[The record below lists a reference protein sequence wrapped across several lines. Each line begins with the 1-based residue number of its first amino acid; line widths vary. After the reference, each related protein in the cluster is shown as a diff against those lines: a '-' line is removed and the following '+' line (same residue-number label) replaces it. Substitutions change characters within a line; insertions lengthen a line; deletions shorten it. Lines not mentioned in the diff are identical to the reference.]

1 MRSIPNVSLDSWLFG
16 EDKASGSDDAASR
29 SSLGSVGPTPPPPA
43 PRKSSVRLAG
53 RSSPGRTKVP
63 TVPELS
69 YPFPVSSKLRKLFR
83 PNRLQWKRNAAAGG
97 KSSQLDKQ
105 RQLVGLD
112 TTSFQK
118 LQGHVPFTLKEIV
131 KDPKKLPYLLQW
143 LSADTE
149 IPSDATHSNYHQ
161 VLLFLMEIEQL
172 QTVDEEKRR
181 EQALKIWHKY
191 IDNAS
196 EFQISTTLELTPELE
211 QLVKDNIVRT
221 DKVNDSFFPI
231 QKLAYMRLT
240 REEMPRFLKS
250 DEYLKMLIDTEDGTR
265 RIPMERV
272 LQQPRAAHYFLLFLM
287 QSRQHF
293 ELYFWLHVEYVLK
306 PVLEEANYELFWR
319 LARVLVDKA
328 QNDSQAITLAT
339 KNDLYLAV
347 ASRRFD
353 EKLQPPQPVAKALF
367 NKAQQE
373 IFAMLRSS
381 WFDRFI
387 KSDLYK
393 VALKDSLIHFDLV
406 ESKEDSPPKL
416 LSRAFSSAE
425 YSKVH
430 TIDGVDASDSSGESD
445 EETNEHEGDDDSKPP
460 TMDNSDHMSA
470 TNSEA
475 GSQSDSEDADDRG
488 FAKVVLNLES
498 IIRLTKLPEGLQVHY
513 RPNYESPN
521 ANAPVPKEDD
531 CGIDTILTF
540 ATFVEKHA
548 GEDAAATLMLMPVP
562 NPHKEKDSSD
572 ESFDDISRRVKTFLV
587 PSGRV
592 LIKRSGG
599 EKCPADMLFPFQ
611 QSGRNGFLF
620 GSVYLTY
627 EPMHVGSSNEEI
639 YVAKGFC
646 LLSQLPLVNSLR
658 KLVEEHV
665 QSAQEQSSILAHD
678 RLALLFQSS
687 LSWKRT
693 TITSARTHTYVH
705 PEMRRLAHRKHS
717 SILSL
722 PLSTLETQVDVPM
735 TILFEQFGT
744 AMVLQIL
751 ASAVLECSIV
761 VVASQ
766 YSLLTMCAEAIRNLL
781 RPFSWCHVYAP
792 VLPKPLLSYLQ
803 CPTPI
808 LVGVNSEFALRSDLP
823 TRGLYLVADVD
834 RKVVEYVGDQSVSWR
849 GLGLRDDLGEDAI
862 FLPRCFEAAKHEL
875 DRLLFPRA
883 LQFDSIG
890 GCDTTPIDNADSS
903 FVYTS
908 PPETEAE
915 RDEQVRGI
923 CFDLFSEL
931 LSGHTNACLV
941 VGDTKESVVI
951 FDETEFL
958 ATRADEDLPFYR
970 ALLRT
975 QCFSEIVSAHRINMS
990 SKETD
995 ADAVEADEDLQEGII

>member
-1 MRSIPNVSLDSWLFG
+1 MPMRSIANVSLDSWLFG
-16 EDKASGSDDAASR
+16 EDKPSDAGAEAAPSR
-29 SSLGSVGPTPPPPA
+29 SSVVGLTFPQ
-43 PRKSSVRLAG
+43 PRKRSVRLTG
-53 RSSPGRTKVP
+53 KTSPLRNGVP
-63 TVPELS
+63 D
-69 YPFPVSSKLRKLFR
+69 PFPVSSKLRKLFR
-83 PNRLQWKRNAAAGG
+83 PNKLPQWKRGG
-97 KSSQLDKQ
+97 KATQIDKQ

-143 LSADTE
+143 LSVDTE

-172 QTVDEEKRR
+172 QTVDEDKRR

-196 EFQISTTLELTPELE
+196 EFQIATTLELTPELE
-211 QLVKDNIVRT
+211 QLVRDNIGSSSR
-221 DKVNDSFFPI
+221 VNDSFFPI

-265 RIPMERV
+265 TIPMERI

-339 KNDLYLAV
+339 KNDLYLAI

-353 EKLQPPQPVAKALF
+353 EKLQAPQPVAKALF

-381 WFDRFI
+381 WFDRFTR
-387 KSDLYK
+387 SDLYK
-393 VALKDSLIHFDLV
+393 VALQDSLIHFDLV

-425 YSKVH
+425 YSRVQA
-430 TIDGVDASDSSGESD
+430 VDEDSASMSEGEGEEDKAEEGD
-445 EETNEHEGDDDSKPP
+445 EEARADSKG
-460 TMDNSDHMSA
+460 TTDNSDHMSA
-470 TNSEA
+470 NHSEQ
-475 GSQSDSEDADDRG
+475 GSESDSVEESEDRE

-513 RPNYESPN
+513 RPNYESPTTN
-521 ANAPVPKEDD
+521 TPAPKEDS

-540 ATFVEKHA
+540 ATFLETQEREDPA
-548 GEDAAATLMLMPVP
+548 GTLMLMPVP
-562 NPHKEKDSSD
+562 NPHKDKDSTD
-572 ESFDDISRRVKTFLV
+572 ESFDDISRRIKTFLV
-587 PSGRV
+587 PSGRI
-592 LIKRSGG
+592 LIKRAGG

-627 EPMHVGSSNEEI
+627 ERVHVGTSNEEH

-646 LLSQLPLVNSLR
+646 LLSHLPLVNSLR
-658 KLVEEHV
+658 RLVEEHV
-665 QSAQEQSSILAHD
+665 QSSQEQSSIFAHD

-687 LSWKRT
+687 ISWKRT
-693 TITSARTHTYVH
+693 TITSARSHTYVH

-735 TILFEQFGT
+735 AILFEQFGT

-834 RKVVEYVGDQSVSWR
+834 RKVVEYVGDQSVAWR
-849 GLGLRDDLGEDAI
+849 NMGLRDDLGEDVI
-862 FLPRCFEAAKHEL
+862 FLPRCFEAAKQEL

-883 LQFDSIG
+883 LQYDSIG
-890 GCDTTPIDNADSS
+890 GCDTLAPDNVDCS
-903 FVYTS
+903 FAYAS
-908 PPETEAE
+908 PPDTEAE

-975 QCFSEIVSAHRINMS
+975 QGFSEIVSAHRINMS
-990 SKETD
+990 SKETE
-995 ADAVEADEDLQEGII
+995 ADAEALEADEDLQEGII

>member
-1 MRSIPNVSLDSWLFG
+1 MRSITNVSLDSWLFG
-16 EDKASGSDDAASR
+16 DDKPSGDDAPSR
-29 SSLGSVGPTPPPPA
+29 SSLNAVGPNPPSA
-43 PRKSSVRLAG
+43 PRRNSVRLTG
-53 RSSPGRTKVP
+53 RNSPPRGPKSNMS
-63 TVPELS
+63 ELS

-83 PNRLQWKRNAAAGG
+83 PNKLQWKKNMN
-97 KSSQLDKQ
+97 KTQ

-112 TTSFQK
+112 STSFQK
-118 LQGHVPFTLKEIV
+118 LQGHVPFTLKELV
-131 KDPKKLPYLLQW
+131 KDPKKLPYLLQF
-143 LSADTE
+143 LSADAET
-149 IPSDATHSNYHQ
+149 PSDTTHSNYHQ

-172 QTVDEEKRR
+172 QTVDEEKQR
-181 EQALKIWHKY
+181 EQARKIWHKY
-191 IDNAS
+191 IDNSS

-211 QLVKDNIVRT
+211 QLVKDNIART
-221 DKVNDSFFPI
+221 EKVNGSFFPI

-347 ASRRFD
+347 SSRRFD

-381 WFDRFI
+381 WYDRFI

-406 ESKEDSPPKL
+406 ESKDSPPKL

-430 TIDGVDASDSSGESD
+430 ANADETDVSGGSDADMNDHEDD
-445 EETNEHEGDDDSKPP
+445 EENADSKPP
-460 TMDNSDHMSA
+460 ITDNSDQMSA
-470 TNSEA
+470 SNSEA
-475 GSQSDSEDADDRG
+475 GSLSDSDETDERG

-521 ANAPVPKEDD
+521 ATASVPKEDD

-540 ATFVEKHA
+540 ATFMEKQE

-572 ESFDDISRRVKTFLV
+572 ESFEDISRRIKTFLV
-587 PSGRV
+587 PSGRI

-599 EKCPADMLFPFQ
+599 EKCPADILFPFQ
-611 QSGRNGFLF
+611 QSGRDGFLF

-646 LLSQLPLVNSLR
+646 LLSHLPLVNSLR

-665 QSAQEQSSILAHD
+665 QSVQEPPSVLAHD

-693 TITSARTHTYVH
+693 TITSATTHTYVH

-808 LVGVNSEFALRSDLP
+808 LVGVNSDFALRSDLP

-849 GLGLRDDLGEDAI
+849 GLGLRDDVGGGSI

-875 DRLLFPRA
+875 DRFLFPRT
-883 LQFDSIG
+883 LQFDAIG
-890 GCDTTPIDNADSS
+890 GCETTPIDNVDSS
-903 FVYTS
+903 FVYAS

-958 ATRADEDLPFYR
+958 ATRAEEDQPFYR

-995 ADAVEADEDLQEGII
+995 ADTLGADEDLQEGII

>member
-1 MRSIPNVSLDSWLFG
+1 MGFS
-16 EDKASGSDDAASR
+16 KATKPRGFTSVTIRVERGLRLGYNKDADALHRQREPGLVALRGGQGRGRRRPQPRLRGGSGLPAAAQT
-29 SSLGSVGPTPPPPA
+29 VGAPDGQDVAAAQRAGAVAPVPGQLEAAQALPPQQA
-43 PRKSSVRLAG
+43 AAVEARRRQRRAA
-53 RSSPGRTKVP
+53 R
-63 TVPELS
+63 
-69 YPFPVSSKLRKLFR
+69 
-83 PNRLQWKRNAAAGG
+83 QAAAAGG
-97 KSSQLDKQ
+97 AGHHELPEAAGPRALHAQGDREGPEEAAVPAAVALRGHGDPERRHAQQLPPGAALPHGDRAAADRGRGQ
-105 RQLVGLD
+105 APRTGAQDLAQQGRRQLLPHPEARLHAAHAGGDAALP
-112 TTSFQK
+112 QK
-118 LQGHVPFTLKEIV
+118 RRVPQ
-131 KDPKKLPYLLQW
+131 DAHRHGGRH
-143 LSADTE
+143 ADHPHGQNTAAA
-149 IPSDATHSNYHQ
+149 PRGA
-161 VLLFLMEIEQL
+161 LLFALPDAEPPAL
-172 QTVDEEKRR
+172 RALLLAPRR
-181 EQALKIWHKY
+181 VRAQAC
-191 IDNAS
+191 AGGG
-196 EFQISTTLELTPELE
+196 
-211 QLVKDNIVRT
+211 
-221 DKVNDSFFPI
+221 
-231 QKLAYMRLT
+231 KLRA
-240 REEMPRFLKS
+240 
-250 DEYLKMLIDTEDGTR
+250 
-265 RIPMERV
+265 V
-272 LQQPRAAHYFLLFLM
+272 LATGARAGGQGA
-287 QSRQHF
+287 
-293 ELYFWLHVEYVLK
+293 E
-306 PVLEEANYELFWR
+306 R
-319 LARVLVDKA
+319 LAGHHPGDQKR
-328 QNDSQAITLAT
+328 
-339 KNDLYLAV
+339 
-347 ASRRFD
+347 
-353 EKLQPPQPVAKALF
+353 PPVAKALF

-381 WFDRFI
+381 WFDRFT

-393 VALKDSLIHFDLV
+393 VALQDSMIHFDLV

-425 YSKVH
+425 YSRVQAV
-430 TIDGVDASDSSGESD
+430 DGDSASSGGEGEEDKD
-445 EETNEHEGDDDSKPP
+445 EERDEEERADSKG
-460 TMDNSDHMSA
+460 TTDNSDRMSA
-470 TNSEA
+470 NNSEQ
-475 GSQSDSEDADDRG
+475 GSEIDSAEESEDRE

-513 RPNYESPN
+513 RPNYESPT
-521 ANAPVPKEDD
+521 ANAPAPKDDD

-540 ATFVEKHA
+540 ATFLEKQED
-548 GEDAAATLMLMPVP
+548 EDAAATLMLMPVP
-562 NPHKEKDSSD
+562 NPHKDKDSTD
-572 ESFDDISRRVKTFLV
+572 ESFDDISRRIKTFLV
-587 PSGRV
+587 PSGRI

-627 EPMHVGSSNEEI
+627 EPVHVGTSNEEH

-646 LLSQLPLVNSLR
+646 LLSHLPLVNSLR

-665 QSAQEQSSILAHD
+665 QSSQEQSSIFAHD

-687 LSWKRT
+687 ISWTRT

-823 TRGLYLVADVD
+823 TRGFYLVADVD
-834 RKVVEYVGDQSVSWR
+834 RKVVEYVGDQSVAWR
-849 GLGLRDDLGEDAI
+849 GMGLRDDLGEDAI
-862 FLPRCFEAAKHEL
+862 FLPRCFEAAKQEL

-883 LQFDSIG
+883 LQYDSIG
-890 GCDTTPIDNADSS
+890 GCDTFPVDTGDTSLTYA
-903 FVYTS
+903 S

-958 ATRADEDLPFYR
+958 ATRADEDSQFYQ

-990 SKETD
+990 SKESD
-995 ADAVEADEDLQEGII
+995 ADAEALDADEDLQEGII

>member
-1 MRSIPNVSLDSWLFG
+1 MRSITNVSLDSWLFG
-16 EDKASGSDDAASR
+16 DDKPSGDDAPSR
-29 SSLGSVGPTPPPPA
+29 SSLNAVGPNPPSA
-43 PRKSSVRLAG
+43 PRRNSVRLTG
-53 RSSPGRTKVP
+53 RNSPPRGPKSNMS
-63 TVPELS
+63 ELS

-83 PNRLQWKRNAAAGG
+83 PNKLQWKKNMN
-97 KSSQLDKQ
+97 KTQ

-112 TTSFQK
+112 STSFQK
-118 LQGHVPFTLKEIV
+118 LQGHVPFTLKELV
-131 KDPKKLPYLLQW
+131 KDPKKLPYLLQF
-143 LSADTE
+143 LSVDAET
-149 IPSDATHSNYHQ
+149 PSDTTHSNYHQ

-172 QTVDEEKRR
+172 QTVDEEKQR
-181 EQALKIWHKY
+181 EQARKIWHKY
-191 IDNAS
+191 IDNSS

-211 QLVKDNIVRT
+211 QLVKDNIART
-221 DKVNDSFFPI
+221 EKVNDSFFPI

-347 ASRRFD
+347 SSRRFD

-381 WFDRFI
+381 WYDRFI

-406 ESKEDSPPKL
+406 ESKDSPPKL

-430 TIDGVDASDSSGESD
+430 TNADETNVSGGSDADMNDHED
-445 EETNEHEGDDDSKPP
+445 EENADSKPP
-460 TMDNSDHMSA
+460 ITDNSDQMSA
-470 TNSEA
+470 SNSEA
-475 GSQSDSEDADDRG
+475 GSLSDSDETDERG

-521 ANAPVPKEDD
+521 ATASVPKEDD

-540 ATFVEKHA
+540 ATFMEKQER
-548 GEDAAATLMLMPVP
+548 EDAAATLMLMPVP

-572 ESFDDISRRVKTFLV
+572 ESFEDISRRIKTFLV
-587 PSGRV
+587 PSGRI

-599 EKCPADMLFPFQ
+599 EKCPADILFPFQ
-611 QSGRNGFLF
+611 QSGRDGFLF

-646 LLSQLPLVNSLR
+646 LLSHLPLVNSLR

-665 QSAQEQSSILAHD
+665 QSVQEPSSVLAHD

-693 TITSARTHTYVH
+693 TITSATTHTYVH

-808 LVGVNSEFALRSDLP
+808 LVGVNSDFALRSDLP

-849 GLGLRDDLGEDAI
+849 GLGLRDDVGGGSI
-862 FLPRCFEAAKHEL
+862 FLPRCFEAAKYEL
-875 DRLLFPRA
+875 DRFLFPRT
-883 LQFDSIG
+883 LQFDAIG
-890 GCDTTPIDNADSS
+890 GCETTPIDNVDSS
-903 FVYTS
+903 FVYAS

-958 ATRADEDLPFYR
+958 ATRAEEDQPFYR

-995 ADAVEADEDLQEGII
+995 ADTLGADEDLQEGII

>member
-1 MRSIPNVSLDSWLFG
+1 MRSITNVSLDSWLFG
-16 EDKASGSDDAASR
+16 DDKPSGDDAPSR
-29 SSLGSVGPTPPPPA
+29 SSL
-43 PRKSSVRLAG
+43 
-53 RSSPGRTKVP
+53 
-63 TVPELS
+63 
-69 YPFPVSSKLRKLFR
+69 
-83 PNRLQWKRNAAAGG
+83 NA
-97 KSSQLDKQ
+97 
-105 RQLVGLD
+105 LVGLD
-112 TTSFQK
+112 STSFQK
-118 LQGHVPFTLKEIV
+118 LQGHVPFTLKELV
-131 KDPKKLPYLLQW
+131 KDPKKLPYLLQF
-143 LSADTE
+143 LSVDAET
-149 IPSDATHSNYHQ
+149 PSDTTHSNYHQ

-172 QTVDEEKRR
+172 QTVDEEKQR
-181 EQALKIWHKY
+181 EQARKIWHKY
-191 IDNAS
+191 IDNSS

-211 QLVKDNIVRT
+211 QLVKDNIART
-221 DKVNDSFFPI
+221 EK
-231 QKLAYMRLT
+231 KLAYMRLT

-347 ASRRFD
+347 SSRRFD

-381 WFDRFI
+381 WYDRFI

-406 ESKEDSPPKL
+406 ESKDSPPKL
-416 LSRAFSSAE
+416 LSRAFSLLNCVSGG
-425 YSKVH
+425 S
-430 TIDGVDASDSSGESD
+430 DADMNDHED
-445 EETNEHEGDDDSKPP
+445 EENADSKPP
-460 TMDNSDHMSA
+460 ITDNSDQMSA
-470 TNSEA
+470 SNSEA
-475 GSQSDSEDADDRG
+475 GSLSDSDETDERG

-521 ANAPVPKEDD
+521 ATASVPKEDD

-540 ATFVEKHA
+540 ATFMEKQE
-548 GEDAAATLMLMPVP
+548 GEDAAATLMLMPFP
-562 NPHKEKDSSD
+562 IPTRKRTAAMSPSRTFHDESRPSSCRADGSSSSD
-572 ESFDDISRRVKTFLV
+572 
-587 PSGRV
+587 
-592 LIKRSGG
+592 
-599 EKCPADMLFPFQ
+599 
-611 QSGRNGFLF
+611 QSGRDGFLF

-646 LLSQLPLVNSLR
+646 LLSHLPLVNSLR

-665 QSAQEQSSILAHD
+665 QSVQEPSSVLAHD

-693 TITSARTHTYVH
+693 TITSATTHTYVH

-808 LVGVNSEFALRSDLP
+808 LVGVNSDFALRSDLP
-823 TRGLYLVADVD
+823 TRGLYLVADVIAKSWND
-834 RKVVEYVGDQSVSWR
+834 VGGGS
-849 GLGLRDDLGEDAI
+849 I

-875 DRLLFPRA
+875 DRFLFPRT
-883 LQFDSIG
+883 LQFDAIG
-890 GCDTTPIDNADSS
+890 GCETTPIDNVDSS
-903 FVYTS
+903 FVYAS

-958 ATRADEDLPFYR
+958 ATRAEEDQPFYR
-970 ALLRT
+970 ALLHT
-975 QCFSEIVSAHRINMS
+975 LG
-990 SKETD
+990 
-995 ADAVEADEDLQEGII
+995 ADEDLQEGII

>member
-1 MRSIPNVSLDSWLFG
+1 
-16 EDKASGSDDAASR
+16 
-29 SSLGSVGPTPPPPA
+29 
-43 PRKSSVRLAG
+43 
-53 RSSPGRTKVP
+53 
-63 TVPELS
+63 
-69 YPFPVSSKLRKLFR
+69 
-83 PNRLQWKRNAAAGG
+83 
-97 KSSQLDKQ
+97 
-105 RQLVGLD
+105 
-112 TTSFQK
+112 
-118 LQGHVPFTLKEIV
+118 
-131 KDPKKLPYLLQW
+131 
-143 LSADTE
+143 
-149 IPSDATHSNYHQ
+149 
-161 VLLFLMEIEQL
+161 MEIEQL
-172 QTVDEEKRR
+172 QTVDEDKRR
-181 EQALKIWHKY
+181 VQAQKIWHKY

-196 EFQISTTLELTPELE
+196 EFQIATTLELTPELE
-211 QLVKDNIVRT
+211 QLVKENIDRT

-319 LARVLVDKA
+319 LSRVLVDKA

-353 EKLQPPQPVAKALF
+353 EKLQPPQPVAKTLF
-367 NKAQQE
+367 TKAQQE

-430 TIDGVDASDSSGESD
+430 TEIDEGSGRESD
-445 EETNEHEGDDDSKPP
+445 GDRNDDDEEDESKPS
-460 TMDNSDHMSA
+460 TTDNLDRMS
-470 TNSEA
+470 NSEEE
-475 GSQSDSEDADDRG
+475 SLTDSDEIDDRG

-498 IIRLTKLPEGLQVHY
+498 IIRLTKLPQGLQVHY
-513 RPNYESPN
+513 RPNYDLPNPN
-521 ANAPVPKEDD
+521 AAVPKEDD

-540 ATFVEKHA
+540 ATFVEQQE

-562 NPHKEKDSSD
+562 SPHKENDSGD
-572 ESFDDISRRVKTFLV
+572 ESFEDISRRIKTFLV
-587 PSGRV
+587 PSGRI

-599 EKCPADMLFPFQ
+599 DKCPADALFPFQ

-627 EPMHVGSSNEEI
+627 EPMRVGLSNEEV

-646 LLSQLPLVNSLR
+646 LLSHLPLVNSLR

-665 QSAQEQSSILAHD
+665 QSAQEQASSVLAHD
-678 RLALLFQSS
+678 RLALLFHSS

-693 TITSARTHTYVH
+693 TITSARNHTYVH

-735 TILFEQFGT
+735 TLLFEQFGT

-781 RPFSWCHVYAP
+781 RPFSWCHVYSP

-808 LVGVNSEFALRSDLP
+808 LVGVNSDFALRSDLP

-849 GLGLRDDLGEDAI
+849 GLGLRDDLGEAAI

-890 GCDTTPIDNADSS
+890 GCETTPIDTVDSS
-903 FVYTS
+903 FAYAS

-995 ADAVEADEDLQEGII
+995 AEAEADDDLQEGII

>member
-1 MRSIPNVSLDSWLFG
+1 MRSITNVSLDSWLFG
-16 EDKASGSDDAASR
+16 EDKPHGDSTPSRASLPD
-29 SSLGSVGPTPPPPA
+29 PPPA
-43 PRKSSVRLAG
+43 PHRPSVRLTG
-53 RSSPGRTKVP
+53 KTSPAKSA
-63 TVPELS
+63 ELPS

-83 PNRLQWKRNAAAGG
+83 PSKLQWKRPTGG
-97 KSSQLDKQ
+97 KSSPSKPR

-143 LSADTE
+143 LSVDTE
-149 IPSDATHSNYHQ
+149 IPSDAQHSNYHQ

-172 QTVDEEKRR
+172 QTVDEAKRR
-181 EQALKIWHKY
+181 DQALKIWHKY
-191 IDNAS
+191 IDGTS
-196 EFQISTTLELTPELE
+196 EFQIASTLELTPELE
-211 QLVKDNIVRT
+211 QLVKGNI
-221 DKVNDSFFPI
+221 DSESSKASDSFFPI

-265 RIPMERV
+265 TIPMERV

-306 PVLEEANYELFWR
+306 PVLDDASYELFWR

-353 EKLQPPQPVAKALF
+353 EKLSPPQPVAKALF

-425 YSKVH
+425 YSRVH
-430 TIDGVDASDSSGESD
+430 TRGEDSGASASGGESD
-445 EETNEHEGDDDSKPP
+445 EDKEDEAERADRKDTSVD
-460 TMDNSDHMSA
+460 TSDHMSA
-470 TNSEA
+470 NNSEP
-475 GSQSDSEDADDRG
+475 SSESDSEEGDARDIT
-488 FAKVVLNLES
+488 KVVLNLES

-513 RPNYESPN
+513 RPNYEAPS
-521 ANAPVPKEDD
+521 ANAPVARDD
-531 CGIDTILTF
+531 GCGVDTILTF
-540 ATFVEKHA
+540 ATFMEKQE
-548 GEDAAATLMLMPVP
+548 GEDASATLMLMPVP
-562 NPHKEKDSSD
+562 NPHKDIDSAD
-572 ESFDDISRRVKTFLV
+572 ESFDDISRRIKTFLV
-587 PSGRV
+587 PSGRIF
-592 LIKRSGG
+592 IKRAGG
-599 EKCPADMLFPFQ
+599 EKCPPDTLFPFQ

-627 EPMHVGSSNEEI
+627 EPVHVGSSNHEFYI
-639 YVAKGFC
+639 AKGFC
-646 LLSQLPLVNSLR
+646 LLSHLPLVNSLR
-658 KLVEEHV
+658 KLVEQHV
-665 QSAQEQSSILAHD
+665 LSAQEQSSILAHD

-744 AMVLQIL
+744 ALVLQIL

-823 TRGLYLVADVD
+823 TRGLYLVADMD
-834 RKVVEYVGDQSVSWR
+834 RKVVEYVGDQSVAWR
-849 GLGLRDDLGEDAI
+849 GMGLRDDLGEDAI

-875 DRLLFPRA
+875 DRLLFPRELRYDA
-883 LQFDSIG
+883 IG
-890 GCDTTPIDNADSS
+890 GCDTRPVETQASS
-903 FVYTS
+903 FVYAS
-908 PPETEAE
+908 PPDTEAE

-958 ATRADEDLPFYR
+958 ATRPDEDQPFYR

-990 SKETD
+990 SKE
-995 ADAVEADEDLQEGII
+995 ADAEASEADEDLQEGII

>member
-1 MRSIPNVSLDSWLFG
+1 MRNVSLDSWLFG
-16 EDKASGSDDAASR
+16 EEKAGVDAAAR
-29 SSLGSVGPTPPPPA
+29 NAVGPTSAPQPRRMSIRLTGKTSPA
-43 PRKSSVRLAG
+43 KSAAQDL
-53 RSSPGRTKVP
+53 
-63 TVPELS
+63 

-83 PNRLQWKRNAAAGG
+83 PTKLQWKRPTTG
-97 KSSQLDKQ
+97 KAQHVKQ
-105 RQLVGLD
+105 RQLLGLD

-143 LSADTE
+143 LSVDTE
-149 IPSDATHSNYHQ
+149 IPNDSTHSNYHQ

-172 QTVDEEKRR
+172 QTVDEDKRR
-181 EQALKIWHKY
+181 EQALKIWYKY

-196 EFQISTTLELTPELE
+196 EFQIATTLELTPELE
-211 QLVKDNIVRT
+211 QLVRDNIGRSS
-221 DKVNDSFFPI
+221 KVSDSFFPI

-250 DEYLKMLIDTEDGTR
+250 DEYLKMLIDTEDGMRT
-265 RIPMERV
+265 IPMDRI

-306 PVLEEANYELFWR
+306 PVLDAANYELFWR

-328 QNDSQAITLAT
+328 QNDSQAISLAT

-353 EKLQPPQPVAKALF
+353 EKLHPPQPVARALF

-381 WFDRFI
+381 WFDRFT

-393 VALKDSLIHFDLV
+393 VALKDSLIQFDLV

-425 YSKVH
+425 YSRVH
-430 TIDGVDASDSSGESD
+430 TDADEAAALAGNEEDKIEHED
-445 EETNEHEGDDDSKPP
+445 EEEHADSKQGAS
-460 TMDNSDHMSA
+460 DNSDHMSA
-470 TNSEA
+470 NNSEP
-475 GSQSDSEDADDRG
+475 GSESDSEESESRD
-488 FAKVVLNLES
+488 FTKVVLNLES

-513 RPNYESPN
+513 RPNYEAPS
-521 ANAPVPKEDD
+521 ANVPVSTEDD

-540 ATFVEKHA
+540 ATFVETQE

-562 NPHKEKDSSD
+562 NPHKEKDSDD
-572 ESFDDISRRVKTFLV
+572 ESIEEISRRIKTFLV
-587 PSGRV
+587 PSGRI

-599 EKCPADMLFPFQ
+599 EKRPADMLFPFQ

-627 EPMHVGSSNEEI
+627 EPLHVGSSNEEI

-646 LLSQLPLVNSLR
+646 LLSHLPLVNSLR

-665 QSAQEQSSILAHD
+665 QAAQEQSSIFAQD

-722 PLSTLETQVDVPM
+722 PLNTLEAQVDVPM

-744 AMVLQIL
+744 ALVLQIL

-766 YSLLTMCAEAIRNLL
+766 YSMLTMCAEAIRNLL

-834 RKVVEYVGDQSVSWR
+834 RKVVEYVGDQTVSWR
-849 GLGLRDDLGEDAI
+849 GLGLRDDLGEDGI

-875 DRLLFPRA
+875 DRLLFPRS
-883 LQFDSIG
+883 LRFDSIG
-890 GCDTTPIDNADSS
+890 GCDTTPLDDSNSS
-903 FVYTS
+903 FACAS

-931 LSGHTNACLV
+931 LSGHTNNCLV
-941 VGDTKESVVI
+941 VGDTTESVVI

-975 QCFSEIVSAHRINMS
+975 QCFSEVVSAHRINMG
-990 SKETD
+990 SKDVD
-995 ADAVEADEDLQEGII
+995 ADAETLEADDDLQEGII

>member
-1 MRSIPNVSLDSWLFG
+1 MRNVSLDSWLFG
-16 EDKASGSDDAASR
+16 DDKPSGEGAAAGNESSTR
-29 SSLGSVGPTPPPPA
+29 SSLNAVGPNPPPA
-43 PRKSSVRLAG
+43 PRKSSVRLT
-53 RSSPGRTKVP
+53 GRTSPARTKGNSSD
-63 TVPELS
+63 LS

-83 PNRLQWKRNAAAGG
+83 PNKLQWKRATNTG
-97 KSSQLDKQ
+97 KAQQDKQ

-143 LSADTE
+143 LSVDTE

-172 QTVDEEKRR
+172 QTVDEDKRR
-181 EQALKIWHKY
+181 VQAQKIWHKY
-191 IDNAS
+191 IDNTS

-211 QLVKDNIVRT
+211 QLVKNNIDRT

-306 PVLEEANYELFWR
+306 PVLDEANYELFWR

-353 EKLQPPQPVAKALF
+353 EKLQPPQPVAKTLF
-367 NKAQQE
+367 TKAQQE

-430 TIDGVDASDSSGESD
+430 TRADETSDGESD
-445 EETNEHEGDDDSKPP
+445 GDMNDDEEEGESKPF
-460 TMDNSDHMSA
+460 TTDNMDHMS
-470 TNSEA
+470 NSEA
-475 GSQSDSEDADDRG
+475 ESLTDSDEIDDRG

-513 RPNYESPN
+513 RPNYELPS
-521 ANAPVPKEDD
+521 ANAAAPKEDD

-540 ATFVEKHA
+540 ATFVEQQE

-562 NPHKEKDSSD
+562 SPHKEPDSGD
-572 ESFDDISRRVKTFLV
+572 ESFEDISRRIKTFLV
-587 PSGRV
+587 PSGRI

-620 GSVYLTY
+620 GSVYLMY
-627 EPMHVGSSNEEI
+627 EPMHVGSSNEEV

-646 LLSQLPLVNSLR
+646 LLSHLPLVNSLR

-665 QSAQEQSSILAHD
+665 QSAQEQASILAHD
-678 RLALLFQSS
+678 RLALLFHSS

-808 LVGVNSEFALRSDLP
+808 LVGVKSDFALRSDLP

-883 LQFDSIG
+883 LQFDAIG
-890 GCDTTPIDNADSS
+890 GCETASIDSVDSS
-903 FVYTS
+903 FAYAS

-958 ATRADEDLPFYR
+958 ATRAEEDLPFYR

-995 ADAVEADEDLQEGII
+995 AEAEADDDLQEGII

>member
-1 MRSIPNVSLDSWLFG
+1 MRSITNVSLDSWLFG
-16 EDKASGSDDAASR
+16 EEKREGGAEAARRSLRASD
-29 SSLGSVGPTPPPPA
+29 
-43 PRKSSVRLAG
+43 
-53 RSSPGRTKVP
+53 
-63 TVPELS
+63 LS
-69 YPFPVSSKLRKLFR
+69 EPLPVSAKLRQLFR
-83 PNRLQWKRNAAAGG
+83 PNKLQWKRGRAAETARRRD
-97 KSSQLDKQ
+97 SA
-105 RQLVGLD
+105 
-112 TTSFQK
+112 SFQK
-118 LQGHVPFTLKEIV
+118 LQGHVPFTLKELV
-131 KDPKKLPYLLQW
+131 KDPKKLPFLLQW
-143 LSADTE
+143 LSADAE
-149 IPSDATHSNYHQ
+149 DAARSNFHQ
-161 VLLFLMEIEQL
+161 VLLFLLEMEQL
-172 QTVDEEKRR
+172 QTVDEATRR
-181 EQALKIWHKY
+181 EQARKVWGKY
-191 IDNAS
+191 LDAAS
-196 EFQISTTLELTPELE
+196 EFQIASTLELTPELE
-211 QLVKDNIVRT
+211 QLVRDSIDRVDSARS
-221 DKVNDSFFPI
+221 VADSFFPI

-250 DEYLKMLIDTEDGTR
+250 DEYLQMLIDTEDGSRT
-265 RIPMERV
+265 IPMDRI

-306 PVLEEANYELFWR
+306 PVLDDANYELFWR
-319 LARVLVDKA
+319 LARVLLDKA

-339 KNDLYLAV
+339 KNDLYLAI

-381 WFDRFI
+381 WFDRFT

-393 VALKDSLIHFDLV
+393 VALQDSLIHFDLV

-425 YSKVH
+425 YSKVQ
-430 TIDGVDASDSSGESD
+430 DAGDDSASASGEDGD
-445 EETNEHEGDDDSKPP
+445 EEKEAEGNEEERPDSKGA
-460 TMDNSDHMSA
+460 TGTDKSDHMSA
-470 TNSEA
+470 NNSDQE
-475 GSQSDSEDADDRG
+475 SESDSVEENDERE

-513 RPNYESPN
+513 RPNYESPT
-521 ANAPVPKEDD
+521 ANAPALREDG

-540 ATFVEKHA
+540 ATFLEKQE

-562 NPHKEKDSSD
+562 NPHKRNDSNE
-572 ESFDDISRRVKTFLV
+572 ESFDDITRRIKTFLV
-587 PSGRV
+587 PSGRII
-592 LIKRSGG
+592 IKRSGG

-627 EPMHVGSSNEEI
+627 EPVRVGSSNEEH

-646 LLSQLPLVNSLR
+646 LLSQLPLVSSLR
-658 KLVEEHV
+658 KLVEEHL
-665 QSAQEQSSILAHD
+665 QSSQEQSSIFAHD

-687 LSWKRT
+687 ISWKRT

-722 PLSTLETQVDVPM
+722 PLTTLETQVDVPM

-744 AMVLQIL
+744 AMVLQIM

-823 TRGLYLVADVD
+823 TRGFYLVADVD
-834 RKVVEYVGDQSVSWR
+834 RKVVEYVGDQSVAWR

-862 FLPRCFEAAKHEL
+862 FLPRCFEAAKQEL

-883 LQFDSIG
+883 LQYDSIG
-890 GCDTTPIDNADSS
+890 GCDKAPFDTADDS
-903 FVYTS
+903 FAYAS
-908 PPETEAE
+908 PPETDAE

-995 ADAVEADEDLQEGII
+995 EALEADEDLQEGII

>member
-1 MRSIPNVSLDSWLFG
+1 MPMRSIANVSLDSWLFG
-16 EDKASGSDDAASR
+16 EDKPSDAGSDADADASSSR
-29 SSLGSVGPTPPPPA
+29 SSMLGPTFPQ
-43 PRKSSVRLAG
+43 PRRHSIRLRG
-53 RSSPGRTKVP
+53 KTSPLRNS
-63 TVPELS
+63 PELSS
-69 YPFPVSSKLRKLFR
+69 YPFPVSSKLRRLFR
-83 PNRLQWKRNAAAGG
+83 PTKLPQWKRSG
-97 KSSQLDKQ
+97 KTQHDKQ

-112 TTSFQK
+112 TTSFQR
-118 LQGHVPFTLKEIV
+118 LQGHVPFTLKELV

-149 IPSDATHSNYHQ
+149 MSNYHQ

-172 QTVDEEKRR
+172 QTVDELKRR
-181 EQALKIWHKY
+181 DQVLKIWHKY

-196 EFQISTTLELTPELE
+196 EFQIATTLELTPELE
-211 QLVKDNIVRT
+211 QLVRDNIDRSS
-221 DKVNDSFFPI
+221 KLSDSFFPI

-265 RIPMERV
+265 TIPMDRI

-339 KNDLYLAV
+339 KNDLYLAI

-353 EKLQPPQPVAKALF
+353 KKIQPPQPVAKALF

-381 WFDRFI
+381 WFDRFT

-393 VALKDSLIHFDLV
+393 VALQDSLIHFDLV

-425 YSKVH
+425 YSRVQVA
-430 TIDGVDASDSSGESD
+430 DGDSASMSGDDGEEDKAD
-445 EETNEHEGDDDSKPP
+445 EEECADSKD
-460 TMDNSDHMSA
+460 TTDNSDHMSV
-470 TNSEA
+470 NDSEQ
-475 GSQSDSEDADDRG
+475 GSESDSVEESEDRE

-513 RPNYESPN
+513 RPNYESPT
-521 ANAPVPKEDD
+521 ATAPAPREDD
-531 CGIDTILTF
+531 CGVDTILTF
-540 ATFVEKHA
+540 ATFLEQQE
-548 GEDAAATLMLMPVP
+548 GEDPAATLMLMPVP
-562 NPHKEKDSSD
+562 NPHKDKDSTD
-572 ESFDDISRRVKTFLV
+572 ESFDDISRRIKTFLV
-587 PSGRV
+587 PSGRI
-592 LIKRSGG
+592 LIKRAGG

-627 EPMHVGSSNEEI
+627 EPVHVGSSNEEH

-646 LLSQLPLVNSLR
+646 LLSHLPLVNSLR

-665 QSAQEQSSILAHD
+665 QSSQEQSSIFAHD

-687 LSWKRT
+687 ISWKRT

-834 RKVVEYVGDQSVSWR
+834 RKVVEYVGDQSVAWR

-862 FLPRCFEAAKHEL
+862 FLPRCFEAAKQEL

-883 LQFDSIG
+883 LQYDSIG
-890 GCDTTPIDNADSS
+890 GCDTSPLDTVDSS
-903 FVYTS
+903 FIYAS

-995 ADAVEADEDLQEGII
+995 ADAEALEADEDLQEGII

>member
-1 MRSIPNVSLDSWLFG
+1 MRSITNVSLDSWLFG
-16 EDKASGSDDAASR
+16 EDKPSGNDAPSR
-29 SSLGSVGPTPPPPA
+29 LSLNAVGPSPPPA
-43 PRKSSVRLAG
+43 PKRNSVRLTG
-53 RSSPGRTKVP
+53 RSSPPKSNLS
-63 TVPELS
+63 ELS

-83 PNRLQWKRNAAAGG
+83 PNKLQWK
-97 KSSQLDKQ
+97 KPTHKTH

-118 LQGHVPFTLKEIV
+118 LQGHVPFTLKELV
-131 KDPKKLPYLLQW
+131 KDPKKLPYLLQF
-143 LSADTE
+143 LSVDAE
-149 IPSDATHSNYHQ
+149 SPSDTTHSNYHQ

-172 QTVDEEKRR
+172 QTVDEGKQR
-181 EQALKIWHKY
+181 EQARKIWHKY
-191 IDNAS
+191 IDNSS
-196 EFQISTTLELTPELE
+196 EFQIAATLELTTELE
-211 QLVKDNIVRT
+211 QLVKDNIDKT

-250 DEYLKMLIDTEDGTR
+250 DEYLQMLIDTEDGTR

-306 PVLEEANYELFWR
+306 PLLEEEKYELFWR

-347 ASRRFD
+347 SSRRFD
-353 EKLQPPQPVAKALF
+353 DKLQPPQPVAKSLF

-381 WFDRFI
+381 WYDRFT

-406 ESKEDSPPKL
+406 ESKDSPPKL

-430 TIDGVDASDSSGESD
+430 TNADVADGES
-445 EETNEHEGDDDSKPP
+445 EAGSNEHEDEEESADSKP
-460 TMDNSDHMSA
+460 TTTESSDQLSA
-470 TNSEA
+470 SNSEA
-475 GSQSDSEDADDRG
+475 GSLSDSEETDERG

-513 RPNYESPN
+513 RPNYESPS

-540 ATFVEKHA
+540 ATFMEKQE

-562 NPHKEKDSSD
+562 NPHKEKDSND
-572 ESFDDISRRVKTFLV
+572 ESFEDIGRRIKTFLV
-587 PSGRV
+587 PSGRI

-599 EKCPADMLFPFQ
+599 EKCPADILFPFQ
-611 QSGRNGFLF
+611 QSGRDGFLF

-627 EPMHVGSSNEEI
+627 EPMHVGSSNDEI

-646 LLSQLPLVNSLR
+646 LLSHLPLVNSLR

-665 QSAQEQSSILAHD
+665 QSVQEPSSVLAHD

-687 LSWKRT
+687 LSWRRT

-808 LVGVNSEFALRSDLP
+808 LVGVNSEFAVRSDLP

-849 GLGLRDDLGEDAI
+849 GLGLRDDVGKESI

-875 DRLLFPRA
+875 DRLLFPRT
-883 LQFDSIG
+883 LQFDAIG
-890 GCDTTPIDNADSS
+890 GCETTPIDNVDSS
-903 FVYTS
+903 FVYSS

-958 ATRADEDLPFYR
+958 ATRAEEDQPFYR

-975 QCFSEIVSAHRINMS
+975 QCFSEIVSAHRINMG

-995 ADAVEADEDLQEGII
+995 ADTLDADEDLQEGII

>member
-1 MRSIPNVSLDSWLFG
+1 MPMRAIANVSLDSWLFG
-16 EDKASGSDDAASR
+16 EDKPGAEPAPAPAPVAAM
-29 SSLGSVGPTPPPPA
+29 PAA
-43 PRKSSVRLAG
+43 PRKNSVRLQG
-53 RSSPGRTKVP
+53 KSRSPARNAA
-63 TVPELS
+63 PELS

-83 PNRLQWKRNAAAGG
+83 PNKLQWKRPAGN
-97 KSSQLDKQ
+97 KTPRNKQ

-143 LSADTE
+143 LSVDTE

-172 QTVDEEKRR
+172 QTVDEDKRR
-181 EQALKIWHKY
+181 EQALKIWYKY

-211 QLVKDNIVRT
+211 QLVRDNI
-221 DKVNDSFFPI
+221 DSSSKVNDSFFPI

-265 RIPMERV
+265 TIPMDRI

-319 LARVLVDKA
+319 LAQVLVDKA

-339 KNDLYLAV
+339 KNDLYLAI

-353 EKLQPPQPVAKALF
+353 EKLHPPQPVAKALF

-381 WFDRFI
+381 WFDRFT

-430 TIDGVDASDSSGESD
+430 TADEAAASTSGGESD
-445 EETNEHEGDDDSKPP
+445 EDKIGGESEEERAESKG
-460 TMDNSDHMSA
+460 TTDNSDHMSA
-470 TNSEA
+470 NNIEPGSE
-475 GSQSDSEDADDRG
+475 SDSEESDDRG

-513 RPNYESPN
+513 RPNYESLN
-521 ANAPVPKEDD
+521 ANAPAPKEDD

-540 ATFVEKHA
+540 ATFVETQE
-548 GEDAAATLMLMPVP
+548 GEDPAATLMLMPVP
-562 NPHKEKDSSD
+562 NPYRDADSSG
-572 ESFDDISRRVKTFLV
+572 ESFDDITRRIKTFLV
-587 PSGRV
+587 PSGRI

-599 EKCPADMLFPFQ
+599 EKCPPNILFPFQ
-611 QSGRNGFLF
+611 QSGRDGFLF

-627 EPMHVGSSNEEI
+627 EPVHVGSSNEEC

-646 LLSQLPLVNSLR
+646 LLSHLPLVNSLR

-665 QSAQEQSSILAHD
+665 QSAQEQSSIFAHD

-693 TITSARTHTYVH
+693 TITSARTHTYIH

-744 AMVLQIL
+744 GMVLQIL

-792 VLPKPLLSYLQ
+792 VLSKPLLSYLQ

-808 LVGVNSEFALRSDLP
+808 LVGVNSEFAQRSDLP

-875 DRLLFPRA
+875 DRLLFPRT
-883 LQFDSIG
+883 LQFDAIG
-890 GCDTTPIDNADSS
+890 GCDTNSSSIDESS
-903 FVYTS
+903 TS

-958 ATRADEDLPFYR
+958 ATRPDEDLPFYQ

-990 SKETD
+990 SKEAD
-995 ADAVEADEDLQEGII
+995 ADALEAEDDLQEGII

>member
-1 MRSIPNVSLDSWLFG
+1 MRSIGTASLDSWLFG
-16 EDKASGSDDAASR
+16 EDKNEEVADSSTRASLTAVSALPSIAMPPR
-29 SSLGSVGPTPPPPA
+29 NRKPATPSA
-43 PRKSSVRLAG
+43 KSGG
-53 RSSPGRTKVP
+53 RSPVASDKRRNGGSGAISNPLAD
-63 TVPELS
+63 LS

-83 PNRLQWKRNAAAGG
+83 PNRLQWKRPTAG
-97 KSSQLDKQ
+97 KSGGDKQ

-112 TTSFQK
+112 TTSFQR
-118 LQGHVPFTLKEIV
+118 LQGHVPFSLKEIV
-131 KDPKKLPYLLQW
+131 KDPKKLPFLLQW
-143 LSADTE
+143 LSVDTE
-149 IPSDATHSNYHQ
+149 IPTDATHSNYHQ

-172 QTVDEEKRR
+172 QTVDEDKRR

-196 EFQISTTLELTPELE
+196 EFQIATTLELTPELE
-211 QLVKDNIVRT
+211 QLVFDNIDSST
-221 DKVNDSFFPI
+221 SKVLDSFFPI

-250 DEYLKMLIDTEDGTR
+250 DEYLKMLIATEDGAR
-265 RIPMERV
+265 AIPMERI
-272 LQQPRAAHYFLLFLM
+272 LQQRRAAHYFLLFLM

-306 PVLEEANYELFWR
+306 PVLEDANYALFWR
-319 LARVLVDKA
+319 LAHLLVDKA

-367 NKAQQE
+367 DKAQQE

-381 WFDRFI
+381 WFDRFT

-393 VALKDSLIHFDLV
+393 VALKDSLIQLSLDAGT
-406 ESKEDSPPKL
+406 EDSPPKL
-416 LSRAFSSAE
+416 LSRAFSSMEYTRPHSDTEGAAQSGDESENGRMEAE
-425 YSKVH
+425 QQESKLQAAEASE
-430 TIDGVDASDSSGESD
+430 DA
-445 EETNEHEGDDDSKPP
+445 EE
-460 TMDNSDHMSA
+460 A
-470 TNSEA
+470 NSE
-475 GSQSDSEDADDRG
+475 SDSEESAFSR
-488 FAKVVLNLES
+488 VVLNLES
-498 IIRLTKLPEGLQVHY
+498 IIRLTKLPDGLQVHY
-513 RPNYESPN
+513 CPNFESPG
-521 ANAPVPKEDD
+521 ASLSSSKEDD

-540 ATFVEKHA
+540 ATFVEKHE
-548 GEDAAATLMLMPVP
+548 GQEPTATLMLMPVP
-562 NPHKEKDSSD
+562 NPRKDPSSSND
-572 ESFDDISRRVKTFLV
+572 ESFEELSRRVKTFLV
-587 PSGRV
+587 PSGRI
-592 LIKRSGG
+592 LIKRSTG
-599 EKCPADMLFPFQ
+599 EKCPGDMLFPFQ

-627 EPMHVGSSNEEI
+627 ESMRVGSSSDELF
-639 YVAKGFC
+639 VAKGFC
-646 LLSQLPLVNSLR
+646 LLSRLPLVNSLR

-665 QSAQEQSSILAHD
+665 TSAREHSSIFAHD
-678 RLALLFQSS
+678 RLTTLFQSS

-693 TITSARTHTYVH
+693 TASSASSHSYIH
-705 PEMRRLAHRKHS
+705 PEMRRLAAHRQHS

-722 PLSTLETQVDVPM
+722 PLSVLETRADVSM
-735 TILFEQFGT
+735 TLLFEQFGS

-761 VVASQ
+761 LVASQ

-808 LVGVNSEFALRSDLP
+808 LVGVHSDFAVRSDLP
-823 TRGLYLVADVD
+823 TRGFYLVADAD
-834 RKVVEYVGDQSVSWR
+834 RKVVDYVGDQSVAWR
-849 GLGLRDDLGEDAI
+849 GLGLHDDLVEDGI
-862 FLPRCFEAAKHEL
+862 FLPRCFEAAKREL
-875 DRLLFPRA
+875 DSVLFPRS
-883 LQFDSIG
+883 LQFDSVG
-890 GCDTTPIDNADSS
+890 GCGVESLND
-903 FVYTS
+903 
-908 PPETEAE
+908 ETEAE
-915 RDEQVRGI
+915 RDEQVRII
-923 CFDLFSEL
+923 CFELFSEL
-931 LSGHTNACLV
+931 LRDHTNACLV

-958 ATRADEDLPFYR
+958 STRADEELPFYR

-990 SKETD
+990 SKEAETD
-995 ADAVEADEDLQEGII
+995 PQEALEADDDLQEGII

>member
-1 MRSIPNVSLDSWLFG
+1 MPMRSIANVSLDSWLFG
-16 EDKASGSDDAASR
+16 EDKAAADAAPSR
-29 SSLGSVGPTPPPPA
+29 GSVVGLAFPQ
-43 PRKSSVRLAG
+43 PRRQSVRLTG
-53 RSSPGRTKVP
+53 KTSPLRSA
-63 TVPELS
+63 PELS
-69 YPFPVSSKLRKLFR
+69 HPFPASSKLRKLFR
-83 PNRLQWKRNAAAGG
+83 PNKLPQWKRGGG
-97 KSSQLDKQ
+97 KGAQHDKQ

-143 LSADTE
+143 LSVDTE

-172 QTVDEEKRR
+172 QTVDEDKRR

-196 EFQISTTLELTPELE
+196 EFQIATTLELTRELE
-211 QLVKDNIVRT
+211 QLVKGNI
-221 DKVNDSFFPI
+221 DSSSKVVDSFFPI

-265 RIPMERV
+265 TIPMDRI

-339 KNDLYLAV
+339 KNDLYLAI

-381 WFDRFI
+381 WFDRFT

-393 VALKDSLIHFDLV
+393 VALQDSMIHFDLV

-425 YSKVH
+425 YSRVQAV
-430 TIDGVDASDSSGESD
+430 DGDSASSGGEGEEDKD
-445 EETNEHEGDDDSKPP
+445 EERDEEERADSKG
-460 TMDNSDHMSA
+460 TTDNSDRMSA
-470 TNSEA
+470 NNSEQ
-475 GSQSDSEDADDRG
+475 GSEIDSAEESEDRE

-513 RPNYESPN
+513 RPNYESPT
-521 ANAPVPKEDD
+521 ANAPAPKDDD

-540 ATFVEKHA
+540 ATFLEKQED
-548 GEDAAATLMLMPVP
+548 EDAAATLMLMPVP
-562 NPHKEKDSSD
+562 NPHKDKDSTD
-572 ESFDDISRRVKTFLV
+572 ESFDDISRRIKTFLV
-587 PSGRV
+587 PSGRI

-627 EPMHVGSSNEEI
+627 EPVHVGTSNEEH

-646 LLSQLPLVNSLR
+646 LLSHLPLVNSLR

-665 QSAQEQSSILAHD
+665 QSSQEQSSIFAHD

-687 LSWKRT
+687 ISWTRT

-823 TRGLYLVADVD
+823 TRGFYLVADVD
-834 RKVVEYVGDQSVSWR
+834 RKVVEYVGDQSVAWR
-849 GLGLRDDLGEDAI
+849 GMGLRDDLGEDAI
-862 FLPRCFEAAKHEL
+862 FLPRCFEAAKQEL

-883 LQFDSIG
+883 LQYDSIG
-890 GCDTTPIDNADSS
+890 GCDTFPVDTGDTSLTYA
-903 FVYTS
+903 S

-958 ATRADEDLPFYR
+958 ATRADEDSQFYQ

-990 SKETD
+990 SKESD
-995 ADAVEADEDLQEGII
+995 ADAEALDADEDLQEGII

>member
-1 MRSIPNVSLDSWLFG
+1 MKAPAKSSIPFNRNDHNSTNTSQ
-16 EDKASGSDDAASR
+16 ASG
-29 SSLGSVGPTPPPPA
+29 LG
-43 PRKSSVRLAG
+43 L
-53 RSSPGRTKVP
+53 
-63 TVPELS
+63 PELS
-69 YPFPVSSKLRKLFR
+69 YPLPVSAKLRKLFR
-83 PNRLQWKRNAAAGG
+83 PNKLQWKRPGNNNNNK
-97 KSSQLDKQ
+97 KSPQGEKQ
-105 RQLVGLD
+105 QRQQLVGLD

-143 LSADTE
+143 LSVDTE
-149 IPSDATHSNYHQ
+149 IPNDATHSNYHQ
-161 VLLFLMEIEQL
+161 VLLFLMAIEQL
-172 QTVDEEKRR
+172 QTVDEDKRR
-181 EQALKIWHKY
+181 DQALKIWGKY
-191 IDNAS
+191 IDNTS

-211 QLVKDNIVRT
+211 QLVRENIDST
-221 DKVNDSFFPI
+221 DKVLDSFFPI

-265 RIPMERV
+265 RIPMERI

-306 PVLEEANYELFWR
+306 PVLDEANYELFWR

-339 KNDLYLAV
+339 KNDLYLAI

-353 EKLQPPQPVAKALF
+353 EKMHPPQPVAKALF

-373 IFAMLRSS
+373 IFTMLRSS
-381 WFDRFI
+381 WFDRFT

-393 VALKDSLIHFDLV
+393 VALKDSLIQFDLV
-406 ESKEDSPPKL
+406 VSKEDSPPKL

-425 YSKVH
+425 YTRPH
-430 TIDGVDASDSSGESD
+430 TENASAASGSGEES
-445 EETNEHEGDDDSKPP
+445 EEGKAGYEDDVDHADSKEHTPG
-460 TMDNSDHMSA
+460 NSDHMSA
-470 TNSEA
+470 NSEE
-475 GSQSDSEDADDRG
+475 GSSSDSDESDEHEY
-488 FAKVVLNLES
+488 AKLALNLES

-513 RPNYESPN
+513 RPNYEPPS
-521 ANAPVPKEDD
+521 ANLSNTKEDD
-531 CGIDTILTF
+531 CGIDSIVTF
-540 ATFVEKHA
+540 ATFVEKEE

-562 NPHKEKDSSD
+562 SPHKETDSTE
-572 ESFDDISRRVKTFLV
+572 ESFDEISRRIKTFLV

-592 LIKRSGG
+592 VIKRSSG
-599 EKCPADMLFPFQ
+599 EKCPNDTIFPFQ
-611 QSGRNGFLF
+611 QSGSNGFLF

-627 EPMHVGSSNEEI
+627 ESVRVGSSNEELF
-639 YVAKGFC
+639 VAKGFC
-646 LLSQLPLVNSLR
+646 LLSHLPLVNSLR

-665 QSAQEQSSILAHD
+665 QSARDQSSILAHD
-678 RLALLFQSS
+678 RLAALFHSS

-693 TITSARTHTYVH
+693 TIIAAKNHTYVH
-705 PEMRRLAHRKHS
+705 PEMRRLAPHRKHS

-722 PLSTLETQVDVPM
+722 PLSALEAQVDVPI
-735 TILFEQFGT
+735 TLLFEQFGT
-744 AMVLQIL
+744 AMVLQVL

-766 YSLLTMCAEAIRNLL
+766 YSLLMMCAEAVRNLL

-834 RKVVEYVGDQSVSWR
+834 RKVVEYVGDQAVAWR
-849 GLGLRDDLGEDAI
+849 SLGLQDNLGEDAI

-875 DRLLFPRA
+875 DSILFPTTS
-883 LQFDSIG
+883 QYDSIG
-890 GCDTTPIDNADSS
+890 GCSAAAGDNLSYS
-903 FVYTS
+903 H
-908 PPETEAE
+908 EEEAE
-915 RDEQVRGI
+915 RDEQW
-923 CFDLFSEL
+923 
-931 LSGHTNACLV
+931 
-941 VGDTKESVVI
+941 
-951 FDETEFL
+951 
-958 ATRADEDLPFYR
+958 
-970 ALLRT
+970 
-975 QCFSEIVSAHRINMS
+975 
-990 SKETD
+990 
-995 ADAVEADEDLQEGII
+995 

>member
-1 MRSIPNVSLDSWLFG
+1 MRSIANVSLDSWLFG
-16 EDKASGSDDAASR
+16 DDKPSDDAR
-29 SSLGSVGPTPPPPA
+29 SSLSVIGPNPNLPPA
-43 PRKSSVRLAG
+43 PRKNSVRLTG
-53 RSSPGRTKVP
+53 RNSPVKSLPDV
-63 TVPELS
+63 S

-83 PNRLQWKRNAAAGG
+83 PNKLQWKKTAGS
-97 KSSQLDKQ
+97 KPSHNKQ

-112 TTSFQK
+112 TISFQK

-143 LSADTE
+143 LSVDTE

-172 QTVDEEKRR
+172 QTVDKDKRR

-191 IDNAS
+191 IDNTS
-196 EFQISTTLELTPELE
+196 EFQIATTLELTPELE
-211 QLVKDNIVRT
+211 QLVKNKISKT

-306 PVLEEANYELFWR
+306 PLLEETNYELFWR
-319 LARVLVDKA
+319 LAHVLVDKA

-353 EKLQPPQPVAKALF
+353 EKLQLPQPVAKALF

-381 WFDRFI
+381 WYDRFI

-425 YSKVH
+425 YSRVH
-430 TIDGVDASDSSGESD
+430 NGDEGADSAGSGAESEEDKNAQDHD
-445 EETNEHEGDDDSKPP
+445 EERVDSKPS
-460 TMDNSDHMSA
+460 TCDNSDHVSDA
-470 TNSEA
+470 E
-475 GSQSDSEDADDRG
+475 SQSDSEESDDRG

-513 RPNYESPN
+513 RPNYEPPN
-521 ANAPVPKEDD
+521 ASAPVPKEVD
-531 CGIDTILTF
+531 CGIETILTF
-540 ATFVEKHA
+540 ATFVEKQE

-562 NPHKEKDSSD
+562 NPHKQNDNSD

-587 PSGRV
+587 PSGRI
-592 LIKRSGG
+592 LIKRTGG
-599 EKCPADMLFPFQ
+599 EKYPADMLFPFQ

-627 EPMHVGSSNEEI
+627 EPMRVGSSNAEI

-646 LLSQLPLVNSLR
+646 LLSHLPLVNSLR
-658 KLVEEHV
+658 KVVEDHV
-665 QSAQEQSSILAHD
+665 HSAQEKSTILAHD
-678 RLALLFQSS
+678 RLTLLFQSS

-722 PLSTLETQVDVPM
+722 PLSTLETQVDVSM
-735 TILFEQFGT
+735 TILFEQLGT
-744 AMVLQIL
+744 AMVLQVL

-834 RKVVEYVGDQSVSWR
+834 RKVVEYVGDQTVSWR
-849 GLGLRDDLGEDAI
+849 GLGLQDDLDEDAI

-875 DRLLFPRA
+875 DRLLFPRS
-883 LQFDSIG
+883 LQFDAIG
-890 GCDTTPIDNADSS
+890 GCDMTSIGNADSS
-903 FVYTS
+903 FAYAS
-908 PPETEAE
+908 PLETEAE

-958 ATRADEDLPFYR
+958 ATRADQDLAFYR

-990 SKETD
+990 LKEVD
-995 ADAVEADEDLQEGII
+995 ADVLEADEDLQEGII